1 VTRVQNLLAE
11 RAPVWLKVPAGEP
24 RSVFEQTTNWLE
36 ETLHAEF
43 KDLGEQAQKDRL
55 LALDQVGTFC
65 DEALERSF
73 TELALGKEPPSYDG
87 RCPFRGLYPFGVEDW
102 GFFFGREALV
112 NRLEERLAEAN
123 FLAVLGPSGSGKS
136 SLVLAGLVPALQA
149 KENNLQF

>member
-1 VTRVQNLLAE
+1 AERHDINVPALYSRLGGRPLFSDRPPRPLTVREIREGVTRVQNLLAE

-24 RSVFEQTTNWLE
+24 RSVFEQMTIWLE

-112 NRLEERLAEAN
+112 
-123 FLAVLGPSGSGKS
+123 
-136 SLVLAGLVPALQA
+136 
-149 KENNLQF
+149 